1 MANIKIG
8 ATSYPIQDEWFKIAL
23 KYFQIDPEN
32 EVAINM
38 LKAGLFGYNNEIQSN
53 EIKNNVYHRNVLY
66 DEHFLN
72 TASFPESIAN
82 FAKLTNVDAALAT
95 PAKMRATLAI
105 RRDDIINSPL
115 KKQIQSVDTTL
126 EGFARKVYILT
137 ISKDYVF
144 SIEQIPFRLPYDLQ
158 FVIKENEVTGKYS
171 ISVKYDTEG
180 DEFPFLKVTSNPYL
194 KTWNENTE
202 DGDYIF
208 IGIDLYQLY
217 KNSKTFSITSNNY
230 LDNLFLTTSFS
241 GQIAYLEVYYIY
253 NGTRTKIKTY
263 QNNQY
268 TDSHNIASCYYA
280 IMGQNLELSFGADSN
295 SFRPRKNSE
304 VEIVMYTTYGE
315 AGNFTYTGDID
326 VNFSSSNDFSNMG
339 VKVTPITN
347 SSGGKNKYTTTE
359 LKNKITEAMI
369 TRKNVITDT
378 DLNYYFTNF
387 NTNTSINGSNVEFF
401 KKRNDILKR
410 VFTGYITM
418 RERSGKVI
426 PTNTAPHLLIS
437 KNYLSEPVK
446 LADNDDRFNNILKEH
461 AKGIIRDNSKV
472 LYDRMND
479 KFMLFE
485 NNIISVDTEN
495 KFIIDKTDQNL
506 DFVYDIVRKTY
517 IYYERELNILKETQY
532 KLTDDATRINRKIFL
547 HNETTKETLLDRDDF
562 ILNSPIIKCANNE
575 YMIHIK
581 DLNLNLSMN
590 DNDTSDEN
598 AIICKATEYD
608 FICNSDKYLSDKR
621 FIVYAIPYT
630 LKIIDDPVYKCNYYI
645 TSVYALHKLQLT
657 YVNNFVD
664 RNFTFNNIQ
673 IDKKPNVDI
682 NSEIYNISVDLNTN
696 LTTEYFDEG
705 PNGEAPKCLVR
716 MIIYDKNKEIQGCL
730 EMERINDSFTFEA
743 DIITY
748 KDIINKNEKI
758 MTIGS
763 LYDLGNPKNLA
774 GGATGTIFLTDKINI
789 EIAVLYK
796 DGIDVTKYGNFDYM
810 SDMNEYATACVYSNA
825 EEIPLFRNLENYVYS
840 DILPVKLRNDNG
852 DVISEYYDLKQV
864 PLVEYGY
871 FQQKYDEILDI
882 LDAYDDVSYELI
894 NTLENNN
901 SLDLKFTNT
910 YGHSRYW
917 VTDTNN
923 LEFKY
928 ENFDYVDVTSI
939 PLNFTIYTNRT
950 IDNTEDN
957 IIKEFI
963 SDFVEASNHNGLF
976 AISNLLRELENTFD
990 SIQYVEFGKVAGED
1004 TQKIFNAFEG
1014 FNNMTTSE
1022 INDYV
1027 PEYLNIEKILK
1038 YDDTYDDGINVY
1050 LKYDYN
1056 INVVY
1061 K

>member
-1 MANIKIG
+1 MANIKVG
-8 ATSYPIQDEWFKIAL
+8 ASSYPIQDEWFKIAL
-23 KYFQIDPEN
+23 KYFRIDPEN
-32 EVAINM
+32 EVAVNM

-82 FAKLTNVDAALAT
+82 FAKLTNVDMELAI

-115 KKQIQSVDTTL
+115 KKPIQSIDTTL

-158 FVIKENEVTGKYS
+158 FIIKENEITGSYS
-171 ISVKYDTEG
+171 ISVKYDT
-180 DEFPFLKVTSNPYL
+180 DKDVFPFLKVTNNPYL
-194 KTWNENTE
+194 KTWNESTT

-217 KNSKTFSITSNNY
+217 KKSTTFSITSNNY
-230 LDNLFLTTSFS
+230 LDNLFLTTSFT
-241 GQIAYLEVYYIY
+241 GQIAYIEVYYIY
-253 NGTRTKIKTY
+253 NGVKTKIKSY

-268 TDSHNIASCYYA
+268 SDSSGLPFCHYA
-280 IMGQNLELSFGADSN
+280 IMGSTLEISFGADSN

-315 AGNFTYTGDID
+315 AGNFTYTGTVD
-326 VNFSSSNDFSNMG
+326 VNFSSTNEFSNMG
-339 VKVTPITN
+339 VQVTPITN
-347 SSGGKNKYTTTE
+347 SAGGKNRYTTTE
-359 LKNKITEAMI
+359 LKNKITEAML
-369 TRKNVITDT
+369 TRKNIITDT

-387 NTNTSINGSNVEFF
+387 NTNTSVNGSNVEFF
-401 KKRNDILKR
+401 KKRNDILR
-410 VFTGYITM
+410 RIFTGYITM
-418 RERSGKVI
+418 RERGGKII

-437 KNYLSEPVK
+437 KKYLDEPIK
-446 LADNDDRFNNILKEH
+446 IHENMDDRFANILKDH
-461 AKGIIRDNSKV
+461 AKGMIRDNSKV
-472 LYDRMND
+472 LYDRVND

-485 NNIISVDTEN
+485 NNMISVDLDN
-495 KFIIDKTDQNL
+495 KFIIEKTSQNL
-506 DFVYDIVRKTY
+506 DFMYDFVEGVYK
-517 IYYERELNILKETQY
+517 YYEKNKDDMLVETQY
-532 KLTDDATRINRKIFL
+532 KITIDGTRINRRILL
-547 HNETTKETLLDRDDF
+547 HDTISNQVDLIKDDF
-562 ILNSPIIKCANNE
+562 LLEWPIIKCNKNE
-575 YMIHIK
+575 YTIYIK
-581 DLNLNLSMN
+581 NSNLNLGLN
-590 DNDTSDEN
+590 NNINIED
-598 AIICKATEYD
+598 AVICEANKYS
-608 FICNSDKYLSDKR
+608 FICNSDDYLLDKR
-621 FIVYAIPYT
+621 FIIYAIPYT
-630 LKIIDDPVYKCNYYI
+630 LKIIDSPILKCNYYI
-645 TSVYALHKLQLT
+645 TSMYELYKLQLVH
-657 YVNNFVD
+657 VNNFVD
-664 RNFTFNNIQ
+664 RNFTFGNIQ

-682 NSEIYNISVDLNTN
+682 NSEIYDITVDLNTN
-696 LTTEYFDEG
+696 LTIDELD
-705 PNGEAPKCLVR
+705 AKCKVR
-716 MIIYDKNKEIQGCL
+716 MIVYDKHGEVQGCL
-730 EMERINDSFTFEA
+730 EMERIDDSFKYAA
-743 DIITY
+743 DIVTY
-748 KDIINKNEKI
+748 RDIINKNEEI
-758 MTIGS
+758 MTVGS
-763 LYDLGNPKNLA
+763 LYELENPKNLE
-774 GGATGTIFLTDKINI
+774 GGETAAVFLTDNINI

-796 DGIDVTKYGNFDYM
+796 DNADITKYGNFDYM
-810 SDMNEYATACVYSNA
+810 SDVHDYATACVYSNVK
-825 EEIPLFRNLENYVYS
+825 EISLFKNLENYTYS
-840 DILPVKLRNDNG
+840 DILPVKLRNGDG

-864 PLVEYGY
+864 PLIEYSY

-882 LDAYDDVSYELI
+882 LDAYDTVSYDLI

-910 YGHSRYW
+910 YGYSKYW

-923 LEFKY
+923 LDFKY

-939 PLNFTIYTNRT
+939 PLNFTIYTNRI
-950 IDNTEDN
+950 IDNNEDS

-963 SDFVEASNHNGLF
+963 SDFVEASNHTGLF
-976 AISNLLRELENTFD
+976 AISNLLRELEINFD

-1014 FNNMTTSE
+1014 FNNMTSDE

-1038 YDDTYDDGINVY
+1038 YDDSQDDGINLY